1 MRGNRILL
9 GLMVVGL
16 AGCESVG
23 TPTAPPPDPDL
34 SRFGRPDIVVL
45 PGTSIQDAID
55 RAAPGDRIFVRP
67 GIYRETVTISKPGIA
82 LVGLGQRNGIHGVPV
97 IENPGG
103 ADDGIKV
110 TSAATGVEIVN
121 LVVRGFEENGVYL
134 RGVSGFVLR
143 DIVAVDNGEY
153 GLFPVFS
160 SGVVERCVASGHS
173 DTGIYI
179 GQSNQVVIRN
189 NTAFGNV
196 NGIEVENSTDIQVL
210 DNDTHN
216 NTAGIIVV
224 LLPGFPTKVSSNILV
239 EGNRVRDNNLPNFST
254 GGFEQFV
261 PAGSGILVV
270 GADQTTVRNNT
281 VHGNSFVG
289 IAVANTGLLA
299 QLAGVPIDVEP
310 FPDGARV
317 ENNTV
322 TRNGGAQPIPFLP
335 PGTDLLWDGTGV
347 GACWTGNTFFTS
359 LNLDLLGGNPTPSLP
374 ACS

>member
-1 MRGNRILL
+1 MRKNRFVFAILVG
-9 GLMVVGL
+9 GLV
-16 AGCESVG
+16 GCESMG
-23 TPTAPPPDPDL
+23 TPTETLPNSDL
-34 SRFGRPDIVVL
+34 SRFGKPDIIVL
-45 PGTSIQDAID
+45 PGNSIQEAVDQ
-55 RAAPGDRIFVRP
+55 AAPGDRIFIRP
-67 GIYRETVTISKPGIA
+67 GVYRETVTISKPGIT
-82 LVGLGQRNGIHGVPV
+82 LVGLGQRDGMHGIPV

-110 TSAATGVEIVN
+110 TSAATGVEIAN
-121 LVVRGFEENGVYL
+121 LVVRGFEENGIYL
-134 RGVSGFVLR
+134 RGVAGFALR

-153 GLFPVFS
+153 GLFPIFS
-160 SGVVERCVASGHS
+160 SGIVERCVASGHS

-179 GQSNQVVIRN
+179 GQSSQVVIRD

-196 NGIEVENSTDIQVL
+196 NGIEVENSTDIQVIG
-210 DNDTHN
+210 NNTYG
-216 NTAGIIVV
+216 NTAGILVV
-224 LLPGFPTKVSSNILV
+224 LLPGFATKASSNILV
-239 EGNRVRDNNLPNFST
+239 EGNQVNDNNLPNFST
-254 GGFEQFV
+254 GGFERFV

-270 GADQTTVRNNT
+270 GTDQTTVRNNT

-322 TRNGGAQPIPFLP
+322 TQNGGAQPIPFLP

-347 GACWTGNTFFTS
+347 GACWTGNTFLTS
-359 LNLDLLGGNPTPSLP
+359 LNLDLLGGNPSPSLP
-374 ACS
+374 TCS